1 MIVERSAVPTETG
14 SNSTPELPADS
25 LSTALKCEPVV
36 EQPAD
41 EYECHSMLPSSRVS
55 AESQSIVVV
64 TAKSGRKI
72 KYFGVREQL
81 K

>member
-1 MIVERSAVPTETG
+1 MVCLEYSFFIAERSAVPTETG

-41 EYECHSMLPSSRVS
+41 EYECHSMLPSSYPNRVS

-64 TAKSGRKI
+64 TAKSGK
-72 KYFGVREQL
+72 
-81 K
+81 